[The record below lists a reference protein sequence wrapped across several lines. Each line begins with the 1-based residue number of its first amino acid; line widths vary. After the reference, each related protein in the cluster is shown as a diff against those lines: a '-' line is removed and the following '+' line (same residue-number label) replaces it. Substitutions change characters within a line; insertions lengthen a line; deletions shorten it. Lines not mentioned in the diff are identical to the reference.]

1 MSWTDSLIGVV
12 QSAPIKESDF
22 FARARWIALNAPH
35 KYIHRMCASTASH
48 PMDVCRLLFLAYTN
62 TLPHELNLSVL
73 Y

>member
-1 MSWTDSLIGVV
+1 MHPHGVG
-12 QSAPIKESDF
+12 KY
-22 FARARWIALNAPH
+22 

-48 PMDVCRLLFLAYTN
+48 PMDVSRLLFLAYTN